1 MATNKVKVNDRWIF
15 IYVYPLLAIAIL
27 HIGNDNTFLELLKI
41 PSYYT
46 DIILSLSVI
55 YIVGFY
61 IRRVQQK
68 LENKLAWDKQLN
80 TRINF
85 QLLLGLIIPA
95 VFAVSVEILY
105 LKIINIPIANSS
117 IFYLE
122 LPVIIIFL
130 LIINLIY
137 FILYYRLHAMA
148 INSDL
153 QSLVIKKNETP
164 PEFII
169 AKQGNQM
176 VQIPID
182 TIAYFFSKDKL
193 TFLVT
198 EENRHLL
205 YDKTLKEV
213 VDILPQGHFYRL
225 NRQLIAKNSS
235 IKKFSRT
242 DTRRLKIELSPPLN
256 EDIFMPK
263 AKIPTFMNWLNT
275 NSLSY

>member
-1 MATNKVKVNDRWIF
+1 MTTNNVKVNDRWIF
-15 IYVYPLLAIAIL
+15 IYVYPILAIAIL

-61 IRRVQQK
+61 IRRVQQQ
-68 LENKLAWDKQLN
+68 LENKLDWDKQLN

-85 QLLLGLIIPA
+85 QLLLGLLIPA
-95 VFAVSVEILY
+95 VFAVTVEILY

-122 LPVIIIFL
+122 LPVITIFL

-148 INSDL
+148 IHSDL

-176 VQIPID
+176 VQIPLD
-182 TIAYFFSKDKL
+182 AIAYFFSKDKL

-205 YDKTLKEV
+205 YDKTMKEV
-213 VDILPQGHFYRL
+213 VEILPQDYFYRL
-225 NRQLIAKNSS
+225 NRQLIVKNSS

-256 EDIFMPK
+256 EDIFMAK
-263 AKIPTFMNWLNT
+263 AKIPTFITWLNT
-275 NSLSY
+275 N